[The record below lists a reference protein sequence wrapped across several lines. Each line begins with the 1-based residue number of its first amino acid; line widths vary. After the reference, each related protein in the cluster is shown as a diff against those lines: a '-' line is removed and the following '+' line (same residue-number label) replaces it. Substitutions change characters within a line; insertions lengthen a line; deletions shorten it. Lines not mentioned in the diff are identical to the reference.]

1 MNILH
6 IVIILCAVLPMSSAK
21 TYLVSNQVKYNAMD
35 YVLAA
40 IEYRLKQRYRE
51 LKRNQKVEKREGVPI
66 ENPRENPKMR
76 KFRNRLNWQHFD
88 MFLL

>member
-1 MNILH
+1 MNFLNIFLPICIVVPVSSTNLH
-6 IVIILCAVLPMSSAK
+6 
-21 TYLVSNQVKYNAMD
+21 LVSNQVKYNAMD

-51 LKRNQKVEKREGVPI
+51 LKRSQQVEKRQGVPS
-66 ENPRENPKMR
+66 ENPKMK
-76 KFRNRLNWQHFD
+76 KFRNRVNWQHFD

>member
-66 ENPRENPKMR
+66 EDPSENPKMR

>member
-1 MNILH
+1 MNFLNIF
-6 IVIILCAVLPMSSAK
+6 LPICVVFPVGSSK
-21 TYLVSNQVKYNAMD
+21 IHLVSNQVKYNAMD

-51 LKRNQKVEKREGVPI
+51 LKRSQQVEKRQGAT
-66 ENPRENPKMR
+66 NENPKMK

>member
-1 MNILH
+1 MNFLNIF
-6 IVIILCAVLPMSSAK
+6 LPICVVFPVSSSK
-21 TYLVSNQVKYNAMD
+21 IHLVSNQVKYNAMD

-51 LKRNQKVEKREGVPI
+51 LKRSQQVEKRQGAP
-66 ENPRENPKMR
+66 NENPKLK

>member
-1 MNILH
+1 MNFSYIL
-6 IVIILCAVLPMSSAK
+6 ITLCVVLPVSSTK
-21 TYLVSNQVKYNAMD
+21 LHLVSNQVKYNAMD

-51 LKRNQKVEKREGVPI
+51 LKRSQKVEKREGIPS
-66 ENPRENPKMR
+66 ENKKIRQYP

-88 MFLL
+88 IFLL

>member
-1 MNILH
+1 MNFFNVFLTIC
-6 IVIILCAVLPMSSAK
+6 VVLPVSPTK
-21 TYLVSNQVKYNAMD
+21 LNLVSNQVKYNAMD

-51 LKRNQKVEKREGVPI
+51 LKRSQQVDKRQVAPS
-66 ENPRENPKMR
+66 ENPKMK

>member
-51 LKRNQKVEKREGVPI
+51 LKRSQKIEKREGIPM
-66 ENPRENPKMR
+66 ENLKENPKMR